1 MLCQNCKRNEATT
14 HIKRIING
22 DMAETHLCAGCA
34 SQLGYDDMFS
44 GLGLN
49 LSDFF
54 GGFLSDTVPSVTALT
69 TVKRCPKCGSS
80 FHDIVKEGKIG
91 CSECYRTF
99 YDNLL
104 PMLQRIHGRIQH
116 NGKTSAK
123 FSHTQQEESTEEKIE
138 RLKNEMN
145 EVVGK
150 QDFEQAAKLR
160 DEIKALESE
169 GNKQ

>member
-22 DMAETHLCAGCA
+22 DMAETHLCASCA
-34 SQLGYDDMFS
+34 SQLGYDDVFS
-44 GLGLN
+44 GFGMN
-49 LSDFF
+49 FSDFF
-54 GGFLSDTVPSVTALT
+54 GGFLSDTVPSVTTLT
-69 TVKRCPKCGSS
+69 TVKRCSKCGSS
-80 FHDIVKEGKIG
+80 FHDIVKDGKIG
-91 CSECYRTF
+91 CAECYRTF

-123 FSHTQQEESTEEKIE
+123 AGHIQQEESLEEKIE
-138 RLKNEMN
+138 RLKNDMN
-145 EVVGK
+145 EAVSH
-150 QDFEQAAKLR
+150 QDFEQAARLR

-169 GNKQ
+169 GSTK